1 MVVLATLAPFQI
13 ATDPLNLTI
22 QIAFLVGPIF
32 LFMIFGQRFQ
42 LIQYQGD
49 VGRGLSRLSLLRD
62 KSKQTLMGYVTKR
75 APGNQE
81 VSKKMDDFLEYF
93 TIQPV
98 SMDPSGIV
106 KKMDHILTTQ
116 DDRIR
121 EEVSQLMPATNEVER
136 SVIENMAGVAAS
148 MNQIYKVVRHFY
160 LLGKKSA
167 NFYLIYQLYM
177 ILPTLLKQ
185 ADALVMAMGTLE
197 QGQPLGDGIGPM
209 SVGLLMRDLPKS
221 KVERDTVVAETSYK
235 NRKVVLLKSE
245 GPKGSLG
252 ELDDGLIKIL
262 EGEHNDTKAIIMI
275 DAALKLEGEKTGD
288 VAEGVGAAIGGYGV
302 EKFKIEDAAYRKG
315 IPLYAVIV
323 KESIIE
329 AIGAMKK
336 EISESVGE
344 VHKSIYRIVEQTVP
358 ENGKVVV
365 IGVGNT
371 LGVAQ

>member
-1 MVVLATLAPFQI
+1 MVVLATLVPFQI

-209 SVGLLMRDLPKS
+209 SVGLLMKDLPKS
-221 KVERDTVVAETSYK
+221 KIERDTVVAETSYK